1 MKATE
6 LRIGNWV
13 ENESTNRQVEGVQ
26 LTGGYNE
33 VMFWK
38 IMAFEHDISPIP
50 LTEEWLVKLGFES
63 EGNMWYTTNNISY
76 NTEDNRVVREQPGIL
91 GTIYNAITRVS
102 YVHQLQNLYFVLTGK
117 ELC

>member
-6 LRIGNWV
+6 LRIGNYV
-13 ENESTNRQVEGVQ
+13 NSRRYNTVKVDAIMFDVLFMEGIDEPES
-26 LTGGYNE
+26 L
-33 VMFWK
+33 
-38 IMAFEHDISPIP
+38 IDISPIP